1 VTSRRTLVI
10 CAVLGMVVVVAAGV
24 QGAASSSGVR
34 WVIDWTPTPRR
45 ASPQPQP
52 SLPPPVKPPPR
63 GTPSD
68 GDDTWWRIL
77 LWVAVGVVVVVAAL
91 LLWRWLA
98 GRPLR
103 SVSGLRGAGAPHVP
117 PDPIP
122 EPEPDV
128 PELRSGVEEALRL
141 LDTAGEPS
149 DAVMRAWLGLQRTAE
164 DSGILRRAAETPTE
178 FTSRIMSRVS
188 ADDRAIRTLLTL
200 YLRTRFGEHPV
211 TAADVARVRVA
222 LEELARSWDDS
233 VAMNAGSSGVP
244 TSSGAPSE

>member
-1 VTSRRTLVI
+1 MSRVRPATAE
-10 CAVLGMVVVVAAGV
+10 CAGSSTGPRPEEGV
-24 QGAASSSGVR
+24 SA
-34 WVIDWTPTPRR
+34 TPTF
-45 ASPQPQP
+45 SPEAGPAATAR
-52 SLPPPVKPPPR
+52 S
-63 GTPSD
+63 PSD
-68 GDDTWWRIL
+68 GYDTWWRIL
-77 LWVAVGVVVVVAAL
+77 LWVALGVVVVVAAL

-103 SVSGLRGAGAPHVP
+103 SISGLRGAGAPNVP

-141 LDTAGEPS
+141 LDTVREPS

-211 TAADVARVRVA
+211 TAADVARVRAA
-222 LEELARSWDDS
+222 LEGLARSWDDS
-233 VAMNAGSSGVP
+233 AATVP
-244 TSSGAPSE
+244 VHPAFR